1 MNSATSTTSN
11 PLDLCIAEATSA
23 ARDGLLKR
31 TTLNEITAVHG
42 LPALNFGDLVEAL
55 AVAGISIDSTEEV
68 EDPGDSPDD
77 DRGWNGSGL
86 DVFLK
91 QSAHRILTAE
101 EEVRLAITI
110 ERGRLATAALEANP
124 CLDVETSRELRRRVT
139 AGKRAASE
147 FVTSNIRL
155 VVHNVKAFKQ
165 PAGTTLE
172 FEDLIQ
178 EGVFGL
184 VRAVEKFDHRKG
196 FKFSTYATW
205 WIRQALQ
212 RAAANLG
219 RTVRLPVHV
228 HDQIASLRHIAYA
241 VSLKGVTPTTA
252 VIAAELG
259 WSETKVRRLTTL
271 GRTPLSLESKRD
283 DRAALG
289 DLLPAEGQPS
299 VEDVLETQWKSEVIM
314 DLLSSI
320 LDERELTIL
329 VRRFGLHGNERET
342 LESIGDDLGI
352 TRERVRQ
359 LEAQALRKAAKS
371 SVSGELRELL
381 REQ

>member
-1 MNSATSTTSN
+1 MNSATSATSN

-31 TTLNEITAVHG
+31 TTLHEITTVHG
-42 LPALNFGDLVEAL
+42 LPALHFGDLVEAL

-91 QSAHRILTAE
+91 QSAHRILSAE
-101 EEVRLAITI
+101 EEVSLAITI
-110 ERGRLATAALEANP
+110 ERGRMAAAALEANP
-124 CLDVETSRELRRRVT
+124 CLDVETRRELRRRVT

-155 VVHNVKAFKQ
+155 VVHNAKAFKQ
-165 PAGTTLE
+165 PGGVSLE

-178 EGVFGL
+178 EGIFGL

-228 HDQIASLRHIAYA
+228 HDEIASLRHLTYA
-241 VSLKGVTPTTA
+241 LSLKGVTPTTT

-259 WSETKVRRLTTL
+259 WTETKVRRLTDL
-271 GRTPLSLESKRD
+271 GRIPLSLDSKRD
-283 DRAALG
+283 DGAALG
-289 DLLPAEGQPS
+289 DLLPAEGQLS
-299 VEDVLETQWKSEVIM
+299 VEEVLETQWLSEVVI
-314 DLLSSI
+314 DRLSSI
-320 LDERELTIL
+320 LDEREMTIL
-329 VRRFGLHGNERET
+329 VRRFGLQGNERET

-359 LEAQALRKAAKS
+359 LEALALKKAARS
-371 SVSGELRELL
+371 SVSDELRELL
-381 REQ
+381 PER